1 MPGAFPSSASP
12 SPQASLSLATKKSY
26 DVPVNFNDSTPKN
39 GTPIKP
45 DDEEMHPK
53 QHQQSTA
60 KPLEEARWLGFS
72 SMAPHTEPPK
82 HASKIAILQGTPTRT
97 GPSDKSMGSPKFR
110 FTFGREQS
118 LELSP
123 AAKKLMNE
131 KREEANKIR
140 ELMIASGDGDDE
152 ASETSQR
159 RFAMPKGKKG
169 RFSEVHMEQFKKMD
183 SIAAKASAFRADMS
197 QFKAGVHTTDSQPDS
212 IMIKTKSLKRSPSKA
227 ELDGPV
233 ANAGSSTRSLPPLP
247 AAGSVTNLPRFNISK
262 LPSSQDS
269 RDSPSPTKRAKKQNN
284 EDLSSGRSSA
294 PSSHKPLPA
303 TPELGKMST
312 KAHNGTDISAF
323 SSPTQA
329 SLARASSLKSIKHSK
344 IPGPSFTHLSSTTP
358 KHDKNIGR
366 ESSTPLLARSPAKA
380 SLFSLLASERKEG
393 RTDAL
398 LNRSPIKGSL
408 FKKTAVAD
416 EVTAEVVNKTPL
428 LSRSPLKMSVSK
440 IADSEAAEEKVVS
453 SIPLLARSPA
463 KVTLATTDSV
473 ADSPDKSTIM
483 GRFNLLRTSPMKSI
497 LRSPQR
503 LYSDDPAKI
512 AAGTHLASPAD
523 VKLNKNRPIYS
534 VAASLTPSGKRVDFS
549 SSTKARDERSQSD
562 KTSTSPEDTSPSRT
576 RKVKRGSTAQ
586 ATFVAYPSLPSTAV
600 DKVLTSQQRRQTTA
614 PTDFTFS
621 THGAGIVFGQSPN
634 APTTASNSAR
644 RSTIRH
650 VSAEPQS
657 APPLAPAT
665 GSKKRKFDFENEHA
679 ADTETNGTAS
689 DKENEAKETDEGQER
704 AAKRMKPSV
713 RDSAPTKQ
721 ATRLPTLGV
730 KPKKTSKDGQDGK
743 PKTISKARLNALAQP
758 KRRV

>member
-1 MPGAFPSSASP
+1 MPGAFPNSASP
-12 SPQASLSLATKKSY
+12 SPRGSLSVATKKSY
-26 DVPVNFNDSTPKN
+26 DVTVNFNDSTPKN

-60 KPLEEARWLGFS
+60 KPLEEVRWLGFS

-123 AAKKLMNE
+123 AAKKLMDE

-183 SIAAKASAFRADMS
+183 SIAAKASAFRADMT
-197 QFKAGVHTTDSQPDS
+197 QFKAGVHMTDSRPDS

-233 ANAGSSTRSLPPLP
+233 ASARSSPRSLPRLP
-247 AAGSVTNLPRFNISK
+247 TAGSMSNLPRLHTSK
-262 LPSSQDS
+262 LPSPQDS
-269 RDSPSPTKRAKKQNN
+269 HNSPSPTKRAKKEVN
-284 EDLSSGRSSA
+284 EDVSSGRSST
-294 PSSHKPLPA
+294 PSTHKALPA
-303 TPELGKMST
+303 TPQLGKMST
-312 KAHNGTDISAF
+312 KAHGATEVNAF

-329 SLARASSLKSIKHSK
+329 SLARASSSKSVKHSK
-344 IPGPSFTHLSSTTP
+344 IPGPSFTHSSATTP
-358 KHDKNIGR
+358 KHDKNVGG

-380 SLFSLLASERKEG
+380 SLFSLLGSERKEG
-393 RTDAL
+393 RTVAL
-398 LNRSPIKGSL
+398 LNRSPLKGSL
-408 FKKTAVAD
+408 FKKTAVAN
-416 EVTAEVVNKTPL
+416 EVAAEIVNKTPL

-440 IADSEAAEEKVVS
+440 TAESEAAEEKVVS

-463 KVTLATTDSV
+463 KVTLAKADSV
-473 ADSPDKSTIM
+473 SDSPGKSTII

-523 VKLNKNRPIYS
+523 VKLNKDRPIYS
-534 VAASLTPSGKRVDFS
+534 VPASFTPSGKRVDFS

-562 KTSTSPEDTSPSRT
+562 KTNTSPEGTSPSST
-576 RKVKRGSTAQ
+576 GKAKRGSTAQ
-586 ATFVAYPSLPSTAV
+586 ATFVAYPTLPSTAV
-600 DKVLTSQQRRQTTA
+600 DNVATPQQRRQPTA
-614 PTDFTFS
+614 PTDFIFS

-634 APTTASNSAR
+634 APAAASTSAR

-679 ADTETNGTAS
+679 ADTETNGTTS
-689 DKENEAKETDEGQER
+689 DKENEAKEIDEGQER
-704 AAKRMKPSV
+704 AAKRMKPSA
-713 RDSAPTKQ
+713 RESAPTKQ

-730 KPKKTSKDGQDGK
+730 KPKKTGKDEQDGK

>member
-1 MPGAFPSSASP
+1 
-12 SPQASLSLATKKSY
+12 
-26 DVPVNFNDSTPKN
+26 
-39 GTPIKP
+39 
-45 DDEEMHPK
+45 
-53 QHQQSTA
+53 
-60 KPLEEARWLGFS
+60 
-72 SMAPHTEPPK
+72 
-82 HASKIAILQGTPTRT
+82 
-97 GPSDKSMGSPKFR
+97 MGSPKFR

-123 AAKKLMNE
+123 AAKKLMDE

-140 ELMIASGDGDDE
+140 ELMVASGDGDDE

-183 SIAAKASAFRADMS
+183 SIAAKASAFRADLT
-197 QFKAGVHTTDSQPDS
+197 QFKADVHLTDSQRDN
-212 IMIKTKSLKRSPSKA
+212 IIIKTKSLKRSPSKA

-233 ANAGSSTRSLPPLP
+233 ATAQSLPWGLPRLPTAGSISTPPRIH
-247 AAGSVTNLPRFNISK
+247 TSK
-262 LPSSQDS
+262 LPSPQDS
-269 RDSPSPTKRAKKQNN
+269 QNSPSSTKRAKKQVN
-284 EDLSSGRSSA
+284 EDVSSGRSSA
-294 PSSHKPLPA
+294 PSTHKPLPA
-303 TPELGKMST
+303 TPQLGKMST
-312 KAHNGTDISAF
+312 KARGATDTNAF

-329 SLARASSLKSIKHSK
+329 SLARASSIKSIKHSK
-344 IPGPSFTHLSSTTP
+344 IPGPSFTHSSATTP
-358 KHDKNIGR
+358 KHDRNMGG

-380 SLFSLLASERKEG
+380 SLFSLLGSERKEG

-398 LNRSPIKGSL
+398 LNRSPLKGSL
-408 FKKTAVAD
+408 FKKTAMAD

-428 LSRSPLKMSVSK
+428 ISRSPLKRSVSK
-440 IADSEAAEEKVVS
+440 TAEPEAAEEKVVF

-463 KVTLATTDSV
+463 KVTLANVNSA
-473 ADSPDKSTIM
+473 ADSAGKSAIM

-523 VKLNKNRPIYS
+523 VKLNKNKPVYS
-534 VAASLTPSGKRVDFS
+534 VAASSTPSGKRVDFS

-562 KTSTSPEDTSPSRT
+562 KTSTSPEDNSSSSTG
-576 RKVKRGSTAQ
+576 KDKRGSTAQ
-586 ATFVAYPSLPSTAV
+586 ATFVAYPSLPSTTA
-600 DKVLTSQQRRQTTA
+600 DKVATPQQRRQTTA

-621 THGAGIVFGQSPN
+621 SHGAGIVFGQSPN
-634 APTTASNSAR
+634 APTAASNSAR

-657 APPLAPAT
+657 APPPAPAT
-665 GSKKRKFDFENEHA
+665 GSKKRKSEFENEHA
-679 ADTETNGTAS
+679 VDIETSGAAS
-689 DKENEAKETDEGQER
+689 DKENEVKEVDEGHER
-704 AAKRMKPSV
+704 AAKRMKPSAREPV
-713 RDSAPTKQ
+713 PAKQ

-758 KRRV
+758 KRRI